1 MHKPLTNFETVCA
14 FVLMILCWVEIFTFD
29 MVLLSIATL
38 VYIASIVQ
46 MEKEYLL
53 FIAAKERERKEL
65 LRREEARKIWRNT
78 RD

>member
-53 FIAAKERERKEL
+53 FIAAKERARKEL